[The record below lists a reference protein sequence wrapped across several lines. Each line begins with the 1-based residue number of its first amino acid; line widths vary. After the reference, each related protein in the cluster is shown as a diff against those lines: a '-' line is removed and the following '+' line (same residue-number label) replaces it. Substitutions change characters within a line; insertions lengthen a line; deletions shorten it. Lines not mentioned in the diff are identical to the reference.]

1 MQKADVYSFGI
12 IVQEVAL
19 RNGPFYIEGM
29 DLSPKGEDG
38 GKVCGGPIPAGVVT
52 VLTTG
57 YSLQRSCRRCV
68 TARSRSSGPP

>member
-29 DLSPKGEDG
+29 DLSPKGEG
-38 GKVCGGPIPAGVVT
+38 GGRVWCGGRGSDT
-52 VLTTG
+52 H
-57 YSLQRSCRRCV
+57 RW
-68 TARSRSSGPP
+68 PPPGRDRAEGA

>member
-29 DLSPKGEDG
+29 DLSPKGEVWSALGWSHPQRG
-38 GKVCGGPIPAGVVT
+38 GL
-52 VLTTG
+52 VLTI
-57 YSLQRSCRRCV
+57 SF
-68 TARSRSSGPP
+68 PPGRDRAEGA

>member
-29 DLSPKGEDG
+29 DLSPKGEGLG
-38 GKVCGGPIPAGVVT
+38 GAGV
-52 VLTTG
+52 G
-57 YSLQRSCRRCV
+57 C
-68 TARSRSSGPP
+68 SRPCW